1 MFTYFI
7 HAPADSCA
15 VWLNERLT
23 WHLARLPCRR
33 RCPGCP
39 CCTWGTPRGAGFRRT
54 DLGTCRPFC
63 RTWSRRDVDFCTD
76 YRSAVWKKAIMSIN
90 LERQGVELREGQR
103 EGSRERGRERDT
115 ERQREIETKRERDK
129 ERERE
134 RERETETETKRQT
147 ERERDRDR
155 EREFRSPPPHT
166 AKTKAA
172 QHLKSPPQFLTQET
186 TAQRRLVF
194 LCNHAVLVFL
204 VIHQPSK
211 PSSSYSVTHLGKKS
225 ETE

>member
-1 MFTYFI
+1 
-7 HAPADSCA
+7 
-15 VWLNERLT
+15 
-23 WHLARLPCRR
+23 
-33 RCPGCP
+33 
-39 CCTWGTPRGAGFRRT
+39 
-54 DLGTCRPFC
+54 
-63 RTWSRRDVDFCTD
+63 
-76 YRSAVWKKAIMSIN
+76 MSIN

-115 ERQREIETKRERDK
+115 ERQRETETK
-129 ERERE
+129 
-134 RERETETETKRQT
+134 RETETETKRQT
-147 ERERDRDR
+147 EREKDRDR

-172 QHLKSPPQFLTQET
+172 QHLKSHPQFLTHET

-211 PSSSYSVTHLGKKS
+211 PSSSYSVTHLEKKS

>member
-1 MFTYFI
+1 
-7 HAPADSCA
+7 
-15 VWLNERLT
+15 
-23 WHLARLPCRR
+23 
-33 RCPGCP
+33 
-39 CCTWGTPRGAGFRRT
+39 
-54 DLGTCRPFC
+54 
-63 RTWSRRDVDFCTD
+63 
-76 YRSAVWKKAIMSIN
+76 MSIN

-115 ERQREIETKRERDK
+115 ERQRETETKRERDK

-134 RERETETETKRQT
+134 TETETKRQR

-155 EREFRSPPPHT
+155 ERELRSPPPHT

-172 QHLKSPPQFLTQET
+172 QHLKSPPQFLTHET

-211 PSSSYSVTHLGKKS
+211 PSSSYSVTHLEKKS

>member
-1 MFTYFI
+1 
-7 HAPADSCA
+7 
-15 VWLNERLT
+15 
-23 WHLARLPCRR
+23 
-33 RCPGCP
+33 
-39 CCTWGTPRGAGFRRT
+39 
-54 DLGTCRPFC
+54 
-63 RTWSRRDVDFCTD
+63 
-76 YRSAVWKKAIMSIN
+76 MSIN
-90 LERQGVELREGQR
+90 LERQGAELREGQR

-115 ERQREIETKRERDK
+115 ERQRETETKRERDK
-129 ERERE
+129 ERETE
-134 RERETETETKRQT
+134 TETKRETETETKRQT
-147 ERERDRDR
+147 ETERDRDR

-172 QHLKSPPQFLTQET
+172 QHLKSSPQFLTHET

-211 PSSSYSVTHLGKKS
+211 PSSSYSVTHLEKKS